1 MVFAV
6 ITTTVWYLGGDPL
19 GIDNIYIVEVTPL
32 IVMLFDH
39 FINKNNRVSHKETK
53 VIKTEI
59 I

>member
-19 GIDNIYIVEVTPL
+19 GIDNIYVAAVTPL

-39 FINKNNRVSHKETK
+39 FINKNNRVSYNEPK
-53 VIKTEI
+53 VKTEI